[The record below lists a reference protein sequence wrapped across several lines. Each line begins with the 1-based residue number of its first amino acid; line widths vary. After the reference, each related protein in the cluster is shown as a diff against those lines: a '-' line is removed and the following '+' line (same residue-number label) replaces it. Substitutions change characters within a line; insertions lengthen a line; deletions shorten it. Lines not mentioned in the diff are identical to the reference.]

1 MPFYNVTITA
11 TVTKTLTV
19 ETVDKDKA
27 YEVAHEHFHTECE
40 GVDENYNEETDSV
53 VEISEPPADAVIYE
67 YSE

>member
-27 YEVAHEHFHTECE
+27 YEVAHENFHTECDGSE
-40 GVDENYNEETDSV
+40 KYNEETDSV
-53 VEISEPPADAVIYE
+53 VEISEPPADAVIYG